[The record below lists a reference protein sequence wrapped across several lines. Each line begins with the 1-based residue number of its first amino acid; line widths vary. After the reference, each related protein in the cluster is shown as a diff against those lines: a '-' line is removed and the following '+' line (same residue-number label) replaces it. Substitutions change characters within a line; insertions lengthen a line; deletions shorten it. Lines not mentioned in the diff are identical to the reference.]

1 MAATEPA
8 SAVVVRV
15 PLPPGLARLRSR
27 WDRAAGLG
35 VPPHVTVLFPFL
47 SPSALDPGVRR
58 ELAAIASSVAP
69 FEVRFAR
76 VGRFPNVVYLAPEPA
91 DPFVALTEAVS
102 SRFPEHP
109 PYEGAFDVVIP
120 HLTITEA
127 DVGAAPLAEITA
139 LAGGSLPFVRRATAL
154 ETIVEGPD
162 GRWRSRWRIPLG
174 VRR

>member
-15 PLPPGLARLRSR
+15 PLPPALARLRSR
-27 WDRAAGLG
+27 WDRAARLG

-47 SPSALDPGVRR
+47 KPSALDPTVRR
-58 ELAAIASSVAP
+58 QLAGIAATVAP
-69 FEVRFAR
+69 FEVRFTS

-91 DPFVALTEAVS
+91 DPFVALTEAVA

-127 DVGAAPLAEITA
+127 DEAPLDELEA
-139 LAGGSLPFVRRATAL
+139 LAAGSLPFHRRATAL
-154 ETIVEGPD
+154 EVIVEGDD

-174 VRR
+174 FRR

>member
-1 MAATEPA
+1 M
-8 SAVVVRV
+8 
-15 PLPPGLARLRSR
+15 
-27 WDRAAGLG
+27 
-35 VPPHVTVLFPFL
+35 LFPFL
-47 SPSALDPGVRR
+47 SPSALDPAVRR
-58 ELAAIASSVAP
+58 QLAVIASAVAP
-69 FEVRFAR
+69 FDVRFAR

-109 PYEGAFDVVIP
+109 PYEGAFEVVIP

-127 DVGAAPLAEITA
+127 ADAPLDEIEA
-139 LAGGSLPFVRRATAL
+139 LADGALPFSCRATAL
-154 ETIVEGPD
+154 EAIVEGPD